1 MTRTS
6 LLIVL
11 LLNLGIIL
19 ASLLWHREQDRLSLN
34 CHGYLSFKD
43 SSRRNQFSFEGLVV
57 MQFSPDGSGSVNL
70 NGNIAA
76 TGEVW
81 PVSRQESFN
90 WRHTQGRF
98 YDITMVSIERFGH
111 DKVPDGVLEKYV
123 AGLLPGQKRQLKI
136 EKTAD
141 NALILSNMYSPL
153 LVCAT

>member
-1 MTRTS
+1 MTKTS

-11 LLNLGIIL
+11 LLNLGIVL
-19 ASLLWHREQDRLSLN
+19 AAVLWYRQQDQLALN

-43 SSRRNQFSFEGLVV
+43 SNQRNQFSFEGLVV

-76 TGEVW
+76 ADKIW
-81 PVSRQESFN
+81 PVSRQEGFS

-98 YDITMVSIERFGH
+98 YDISIVSIERFGH
-111 DKVPDGVLEKYV
+111 DRVPDGVLEKYV
-123 AGLLPGQKRQLKI
+123 AGLIPGQKRQLKI

-141 NALILSNMYSPL
+141 NALILSNFYSPL